1 MQMMMDLFVRPNVL
15 VAFLAVMASLAALAF
30 GQSEPA
36 GTSAPSDVLAG
47 LVREHP
53 RLLLTPA
60 RLADRKALMA
70 TDATLARYAQGV
82 IAAADKCLTARPL
95 EHKLEGPR
103 LLSVSR
109 EAVHRVYTLG
119 LAWRLTGQDRY
130 ADAARDVLLTVCDF
144 PDWNPSHFLDVAEMS
159 NAVGIGYDWLYERL
173 TEGERE
179 KIRAGLIKLGLD
191 EGIKAY
197 RSKAW
202 WVTSPYNWNQVCQ
215 GGLTVG
221 ALAVAETDPQ
231 YAKWIVP
238 MTVKTMPVALDS
250 YEPDGAW
257 GEGPGYWNYATSYT
271 VYALAAMQTALWS
284 DLGLGDRPGL
294 ASAGDFPLYASGPTG
309 LYVNYA
315 DSDEHAKLRP
325 MAELYWLASRY
336 HKPALAAAQTRLL
349 EKRKADACDFIWYEP
364 AAKDAAPR
372 ALDRLFRGPVELA
385 LFRSSWDDP
394 NALFV
399 AIKAGFNAINH
410 GHLDLGNF
418 ELDALGHRWA
428 ADLGSD
434 EYNMPGYFD
443 GGKGGQRWTYYRMV
457 SSSHNVV
464 MLDGQQ
470 QLVEG
475 KAKMIAFQ
483 SGDAPFAVVDLTS
496 AYAPAAGSVRRGV
509 KMIDGRHGV
518 LVQDEFDLIG
528 THDAAWGMTTEAA
541 IALQGDKATLKQG
554 DKELVARI
562 LAPAGAVFSV
572 ESAERKPPE
581 NPNKGISRLMIHL
594 PARSG
599 PLRIA
604 VVFEPVGA
612 QAAPAGAAAIVPL
625 DQWNVAQ
632 PPLAVP

>member
-1 MQMMMDLFVRPNVL
+1 MQVMTDIFVRPNVL
-15 VAFLAVMASLAALAF
+15 VALLALVASLAALAF

-36 GTSAPSDVLAG
+36 TANAPSDVLAG
-47 LVREHP
+47 LVRQHP
-53 RLLLTPA
+53 RLILTPE
-60 RLADRKALMA
+60 RLAQRKALMA
-70 TDATLARYAQGV
+70 ADPTLARYGQDV
-82 IAAADKCLTARPL
+82 IAAADKYLTAKPL

-159 NAVGIGYDWLYERL
+159 HAVGIGYDWLYERL
-173 TEGERE
+173 TETERE

-215 GGLTVG
+215 GGLTVA
-221 ALAVAETDPQ
+221 ALAVAESDPQ
-231 YAKWIVP
+231 YAKWIVSRA
-238 MTVKTMPVALDS
+238 VKTMPIALET

-257 GEGPGYWNYATSYT
+257 GEGPGYWDYATSYT
-271 VYALAAMQTALWS
+271 VYALAAMQTALGS
-284 DLGLGDRPGL
+284 DLGLGERPGL

-315 DSDEHAKLRP
+315 DAEAHAKLRP

-336 HKPALAAAQTRLL
+336 HKPALAAAQTALL
-349 EKRKADACDFIWYEP
+349 EKRRADACDFIWYEP

-394 NALFV
+394 NAVFV
-399 AIKAGFNAINH
+399 AFKAGFNAINH

-418 ELDALGHRWA
+418 YLDALGQRWA

-483 SGDAPFAVVDLTS
+483 SGDIPFAVVDLTS
-496 AYAPAAGSVRRGV
+496 AYAPAASSARRGV
-509 KMIDGRHGV
+509 KMIAGRHAV
-518 LVQDEFDLIG
+518 LVQDEFDLSG

-541 IALQGDKATLKQG
+541 IAIDGAKATLKRG

-562 LAPAGAVFSV
+562 LSPADAVFST
-572 ESAERKPPE
+572 ESAEQKPPQ
-581 NPNKGISRLMIHL
+581 NPNKGFSRLMIRL

-599 PLRIA
+599 LLRIA
-604 VVFEPVGA
+604 VAFEPAGT
-612 QAAPAGAAAIVPL
+612 QAAPAGAADLVPL
-625 DQWNVAQ
+625 DQWKAT
-632 PPLAVP
+632 